1 QQGTNRIL
9 IELPGVTDE
18 DRVRQLLQGSAK
30 LEFWETYDNLEI
42 FPLLENINST
52 LASTQKNKKPVSI
65 TDSTVSDT
73 TASEGQGQ
81 LAAIAGKKDSVSTDS
96 AINALAQNNPLF
108 EVMQPAVGMGEGG
121 QTMLRPGPVIGY
133 VLQKDTAVVNS
144 YFNDPS
150 ISSIIPANVKLAW
163 SVKPVSKTDKRFEL
177 YALKPSTSDGQA
189 ALGGSVISDA
199 RADFDQN
206 GNPTV
211 GMTMN
216 TEGAR
221 EWRRITAAAS
231 ADPNNKKSIAIVLD
245 NVVYSAPT
253 VQDEI
258 PNGSS
263 SISGNF
269 QIEDT
274 QD

>member
-1 QQGTNRIL
+1 
-9 IELPGVTDE
+9 
-18 DRVRQLLQGSAK
+18 
-30 LEFWETYDNLEI
+30 
-42 FPLLENINST
+42 
-52 LASTQKNKKPVSI
+52 
-65 TDSTVSDT
+65 
-73 TASEGQGQ
+73 
-81 LAAIAGKKDSVSTDS
+81 
-96 AINALAQNNPLF
+96 
-108 EVMQPAVGMGEGG
+108 QPAVGMGEGG

-133 VLQKDTAVVNS
+133 VLQKDTALVNS
-144 YFNDPS
+144 YFNDPT

-189 ALGGSVISDA
+189 ALAGSVISDA

-245 NVVYSAPT
+245 DVVYSAPT

-274 QD
+274 QDLANVLKAGRLPAPAKIVEEAVIGPTLGQAAIDAGINSSVIGLVIVLVFMVVYYNRAGWAANIAVLFNVFFIMGILASLGAVLTLPGIAGIVLT